1 MNEIEIS
8 PYRETDQL
16 AVIDLLNAVAA
27 DVPYS
32 YAIDGR
38 EFDATVLAPLVTP
51 TLYPARLEHDLQGI
65 LVARVGDQA
74 AGFVHVCRGQ
84 VPEGDGDTLQ
94 RRGIVRFLA
103 FTAGRVDIGLRLLA
117 AAEAYARAAGLK
129 TMVAWHHSAGY
140 PFYHASVGLLS
151 GRNYDS
157 LSALIEGGYTLRE
170 RWLCYSM
177 DLAQAVTEWLPG
189 QRLRVAQTAGVE
201 PNWEMAVYYP
211 TAARACGRVRVVT
224 LDRLSAQRGRP
235 AVYLR
240 EAAVIEAEQKKG
252 IGRWLVQRAIN
263 EFHSRGGGE
272 MIAHVHHQQAIAQA
286 VLPRV
291 GFAESAF
298 RGYTF
303 EKAL

>member
-1 MNEIEIS
+1 MNDFEIT
-8 PYRETDQL
+8 PYRASDLL
-16 AVIDLLNAVAA
+16 AVVELVNAVAT

-32 YAIDGR
+32 YDIDGD
-38 EFDATVLAPLVTP
+38 EFGEAVLLAGAAPS
-51 TLYPARLEHDLQGI
+51 LYAARLEHDPQGI
-65 LVARVGDQA
+65 LVARLGEQV
-74 AGFVHVCRGQ
+74 AGFVHVCRGL
-84 VPEGDGDTLQ
+84 VPEGDSDTLL
-94 RRGIVRFLA
+94 RRGVVRYLA
-103 FTAGRVDIGLRLLA
+103 FTPGRVDIGLRLLT
-117 AAEAYARAAGLK
+117 AAESYARAGGVT

-140 PFYHASVGLLS
+140 PFYHAGVGLLS

-211 TAARACGRVRVVT
+211 NTPRACGRVRVVS
-224 LDRLSAQRGRP
+224 LDRLSAQRNRP
-235 AVYLR
+235 VVYLR
-240 EAAVIEAEQKKG
+240 EAAVIEAEQGKG

-263 EFHSRGGGE
+263 EFHSRGYGE
-272 MIAHVHHQQAIAQA
+272 MVAHVHHQQAVAQSL
-286 VLPRV
+286 LPRV
-291 GFAESAF
+291 GFSESAF

-303 EKAL
+303 DKAL

>member
-1 MNEIEIS
+1 MNDIDIS
-8 PYRETDQL
+8 PYRETDQP
-16 AVIDLLNAVAA
+16 AVVGLLNAVAA
-27 DVPYS
+27 EVPYS
-32 YAIDGR
+32 YPMDEAELG
-38 EFDATVLAPLVTP
+38 ATVLAPADTP
-51 TLYPARLEHDLQGI
+51 ALYPAHLEHDMNGI

-74 AGFVHVCRGQ
+74 AGFVHVCRGL
-84 VPEGDGDTLQ
+84 VPERDGDNLQ

-103 FTAGRVDIGLRLLA
+103 FAPGRVDMGLRLLA
-117 AAEAYARAAGLK
+117 AAEAFARAAGLT

-140 PFYHASVGLLS
+140 PFYHAGVGLLS

-201 PNWEMAVYYP
+201 PNWEMAAYYP
-211 TAARACGRVRVVT
+211 TAARPCGRVRVVT
-224 LDRLSAQRGRP
+224 LDRLSTERGRP
-235 AVYLR
+235 VVYLR

-272 MIAHVHHQQAIAQA
+272 MIAHVHHQQAVAQA
-286 VLPRV
+286 MLPRV
-291 GFAESAF
+291 GFTESAF

-303 EKAL
+303 DKAL

>member
-1 MNEIEIS
+1 MNEITIS
-8 PYRETDQL
+8 PYRETDQA
-16 AVIDLLNAVAA
+16 AVIGLLNAVAA
-27 DVPYS
+27 EVPYS
-32 YAIDGR
+32 YPIDAA
-38 EFDATVLAPLVTP
+38 EFDETVLAPVEQP
-51 TLYPARLEHDLQGI
+51 ALYPARLEHDPAGI
-65 LVARVGDQA
+65 LVARAGDQVL
-74 AGFVHVCRGQ
+74 GFVHVCRGLA
-84 VPEGDGDTLQ
+84 PEGTDETLR

-103 FTAGRVDIGLRLLA
+103 FASGRIDIGLRLLA
-117 AAEAYARAAGLK
+117 AAEAYARASGLTK
-129 TMVAWHHSAGY
+129 VVAWHHSAGY
-140 PFYHASVGLLS
+140 PFYHAGVGLLS

-177 DLAQAVTEWLPG
+177 DLVQAVTEWLPG

-211 TAARACGRVRVVT
+211 TAAHACGRVRVVT

-252 IGRWLVQRAIN
+252 IGRWLVQRALN

-272 MIAHVHHQQAIAQA
+272 MIAHVHHQQAVAQA
-286 VLPRV
+286 MLPRV
-291 GFAESAF
+291 GFTESAF

-303 EKAL
+303 DKAL